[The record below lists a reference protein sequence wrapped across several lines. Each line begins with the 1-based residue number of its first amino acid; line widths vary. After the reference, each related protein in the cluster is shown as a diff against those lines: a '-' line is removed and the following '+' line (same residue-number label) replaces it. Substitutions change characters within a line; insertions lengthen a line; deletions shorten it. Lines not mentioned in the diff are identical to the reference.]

1 MQAHKEA
8 SKNLSPSHGSDVRRD
23 DEEREKIFDQKDDN
37 LLNGLLV
44 DDKRQIGCQILFL
57 RESLWFL
64 SLSSFLRYKFQLTSG
79 GIDGARFDRCKM
91 LCAPL
96 KKGLKS
102 HFSM

>member
-1 MQAHKEA
+1 M
-8 SKNLSPSHGSDVRRD
+8 RRD

-57 RESLWFL
+57 RESLRIFL
-64 SLSSFLRYKFQLTSG
+64 LSGRFCAIQIS
-79 GIDGARFDRCKM
+79 IDFRAGLMGSDSIGCKM

>member
-1 MQAHKEA
+1 M
-8 SKNLSPSHGSDVRRD
+8 RRD

-57 RESLWFL
+57 RESLWILL
-64 SLSSFLRYKFQLTSG
+64 SRRICAIQIS
-79 GIDGARFDRCKM
+79 IDFRAGLMGSDSIGCKI